1 MKKKELQ
8 SIDYIKERADENLA
22 KTKSVFYTGVNLRLG
37 WLCGKKNLRKR
48 SLQNGSK

>member
-22 KTKSVFYTGVNLRLG
+22 KTKREYLLLLTKINF
-37 WLCGKKNLRKR
+37 KEPFI
-48 SLQNGSK
+48 GSFFV

>member
-22 KTKSVFYTGVNLRLG
+22 KTKIRIRQWNR
-37 WLCGKKNLRKR
+37 
-48 SLQNGSK
+48 

>member
-22 KTKSVFYTGVNLRLG
+22 KTKSVFFI
-37 WLCGKKNLRKR
+37 
-48 SLQNGSK
+48 QA